1 MKSTIV
7 LIGPIGA
14 GKTAVGRLLA
24 QKLGVGFCS
33 VDEVREGYYG
43 EMGYDEALASR
54 IAASGEGIW
63 GVLRYAEVF
72 DARMVERVLA
82 DYGGGVIDFGA
93 SNSVYDD
100 KGLLVQVEEVLRPF
114 PNVVLLLPSADTAES
129 NRILRERL
137 IGMLTAAGRGF
148 SEELFELN
156 RYFIEHRS
164 NWRLAK
170 RVVFTEG
177 KTVGEICDEVVGGL
191 ER

>member
-1 MKSTIV
+1 MNSTVI

-14 GKTAVGRLLA
+14 GKTTVGRLLA

-33 VDEVREGYYG
+33 VDDVRKGYYG
-43 EMGYDEALASR
+43 ELGYDMDLASK
-54 IAASGEGIW
+54 IGASREGIR
-63 GVLRYAEVF
+63 GALRYAEAF

-100 KGLLVQVEEVLRPF
+100 KGLLVRVEEVLRPF

-164 NWRLAK
+164 NWLLAK

-177 KTVGEICDEVVGGL
+177 KTIGEICDEAGA
-191 ER
+191 

>member
-1 MKSTIV
+1 MNSTVI

-14 GKTAVGRLLA
+14 GKTTVGRLLA

-54 IAASGEGIW
+54 IAASGKGIW

-100 KGLLVQVEEVLRPF
+100 EGLLGRVEDVLRPF
-114 PNVVLLLPSADTAES
+114 PNVILLLPSPDAAES
-129 NRILRERL
+129 NGILRERL
-137 IGMLTAAGRGF
+137 IRVLTEAGRGF

-156 RYFIEHRS
+156 RYFIEHRA

-170 RVVFTEG
+170 RVVYTVG